1 MNKARFLD
9 SLVVADKYLSE
20 VREEL
25 STIKKI
31 PNIKMFLATS
41 DPGSEVYSKVM
52 SRTFSEVG
60 INSTLVR
67 IKTAKDLEE
76 KILATKDEEVTGCFV
91 FYPIGFSEAPDRNF
105 MRIVP
110 QFKDIEGLSAEN
122 IYRLIHYQKQF
133 EGTPCNAVVPCTPKA
148 VIKLLIENKIEP
160 RGKNVTIINK
170 SYALGI
176 PLRQMFDNLGA
187 TVTACDINTH
197 SGSLRKYVKGSDI
210 IVTAVPSEIEL
221 FNEKDIKSNS
231 TVINCSFH
239 NNFDPEE
246 ISSVAENISYRRGNN
261 YIGRVTTAM
270 AAVNVLYL
278 LKYQIFQEKNS
289 F

>member
-1 MNKARFLD
+1 MGKARFLD
-9 SLVVADKYLSE
+9 SLVIADKYLSG
-20 VREEL
+20 VKEEL
-25 STIKKI
+25 SIIKRI
-31 PNIKMFLATS
+31 PSVKMFLATS
-41 DPGSEVYSKVM
+41 DLGSEVYSKTM

-60 INSTLVR
+60 IDSTLMHVE
-67 IKTAKDLEE
+67 TAKDLEE

-110 QFKDIEGLSAEN
+110 QFKDIEGLSVEN

-133 EGTPCNAVVPCTPKA
+133 QGTPCNAVVPCTPKA
-148 VIKLLIENKIEP
+148 VIKLLIENNIKT
-160 RGKNVTIINK
+160 RGKNITIINK

-197 SGSLRKYVKGSDI
+197 SDSLRRYVKGSDI

-221 FNEKDIKSNS
+221 FNEEDVKSNS

-239 NNFDPEE
+239 NNFDPEK
-246 ISSVAENISYRRGNN
+246 ISNVVENISYRRGSN
-261 YIGRVTTAM
+261 YIGRATTAM

-278 LKYQIFQEKNS
+278 LKHQIFQEENS
-289 F
+289 L